1 MVKIGAGGRPAVSH
15 PTLSLY
21 QELRS
26 RGAASLSEAVDALG
40 LDVAEGERCR
50 AELIQLGLIAPVDAT
65 HATRQDLEAGTLPE
79 GAPDHVTAIAPEVA
93 LLRLLL
99 HEQERLREHLHQAD
113 RSYSRLETLASG
125 FLRAD
130 SLTLSEVEVEVLTD
144 YRRIQ
149 QVLEDIA
156 DTVRDSLSSMSPG
169 ALAREVPE
177 RVLSRDRRQL
187 EKGVRVRVIC
197 NQRFTSV
204 PESADLFR
212 RRAEL
217 GVEIRLSP
225 VVPMNMTIA
234 DKQSALL
241 PIDPENQ
248 PTGAILAS
256 GPALVRSYLAL
267 YEYCWHTAVPYGEND
282 QPELGGDG
290 LSEQQRATLRM
301 LASGMKDEKIARS
314 LGVSLRT
321 VSRLI
326 SELMHDLGA
335 SSRFEAGVRAAQ
347 KGWLA

>member
-1 MVKIGAGGRPAVSH
+1 M
-15 PTLSLY
+15 
-21 QELRS
+21 
-26 RGAASLSEAVDALG
+26 
-40 LDVAEGERCR
+40 
-50 AELIQLGLIAPVDAT
+50 
-65 HATRQDLEAGTLPE
+65 
-79 GAPDHVTAIAPEVA
+79 
-93 LLRLLL
+93 
-99 HEQERLREHLHQAD
+99 
-113 RSYSRLETLASG
+113 
-125 FLRAD
+125 
-130 SLTLSEVEVEVLTD
+130 
-144 YRRIQ
+144 
-149 QVLEDIA
+149 
-156 DTVRDSLSSMSPG
+156 
-169 ALAREVPE
+169 
-177 RVLSRDRRQL
+177 LSRDRRQL